1 MEVEYTT
8 RAIAVNDQLMSELEK
23 LAKEGWQLVPGI
35 QPVAIYNLV
44 RPKGFVAQPAAVLAV
59 PGNATLN
66 IDDSK
71 IAIYRNGKPIG

>member
-1 MEVEYTT
+1 MEVEYAT
-8 RAIAVNDQLMSELEK
+8 RVIAVNDQLMAEVEK

-44 RPKGFVAQPAAVLAV
+44 RPKGFVAQSAAVLAA
-59 PGNATLN
+59 PGTATLT